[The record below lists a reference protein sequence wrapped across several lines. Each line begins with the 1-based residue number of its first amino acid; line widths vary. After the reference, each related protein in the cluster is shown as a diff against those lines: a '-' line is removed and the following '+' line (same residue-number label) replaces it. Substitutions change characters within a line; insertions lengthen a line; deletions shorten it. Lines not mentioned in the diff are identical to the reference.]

1 MALRLALLACTG
13 LSSAGG
19 RLTVPIGTLFN
30 SKNKDLN
37 QAISAMSFAMQE
49 HESSNRS
56 QEHVLKFYVDNIDT
70 VDAYKLT
77 KIICKQVRGRYLF
90 SLSIFILSPREGSC
104 PWPCRR
110 IFGHNLPAPTR
121 ALSSCK
127 IDLHN
132 SSLLSCQM
140 QNCADYTKFWEKI
153 TRTIYFA

>member
-1 MALRLALLACTG
+1 MALLLALLACTG

-77 KIICKQVRGRYLF
+77 KIICKQVRG
-90 SLSIFILSPREGSC
+90 SIFLLPLLGARPC
-104 PWPCRR
+104 PCPAYSDTIWGLRQEPC
-110 IFGHNLPAPTR
+110 H
-121 ALSSCK
+121 
-127 IDLHN
+127 
-132 SSLLSCQM
+132 LL
-140 QNCADYTKFWEKI
+140 N
-153 TRTIYFA
+153 